1 MAFQSLDHMI
11 QKMSGG
17 DQWRWDYGVHT
28 GAAAFTAARWY
39 DLSRGHRSGPS
50 NTYPGTNL
58 TWVTCDEST
67 GNGTETFGFPH
78 GGNVSPAT
86 KHVINAGGFGNVA
99 TAVGF
104 LLLVDM
110 QGYWP
115 GIALNSS
122 LSQTLSG
129 TPSLRYTNGDGCR
142 MYMVSTTAPTTG
154 TPTLS
159 VSYTNQAGT
168 SGRSLGRTV
177 AFTASA
183 IQQHI
188 LHSGTAANNIG
199 PFLPLAAGDY
209 GVRNAASVQLSS
221 AMSGTGVAALVIAKP
236 ICSIPVTVGSS
247 MVDRDLL
254 TATPGLPLIKDGA
267 CLTWL
272 YYSTAATAAGSTFQ
286 GYIDFAWA

>member
-1 MAFQSLDHMI
+1 MAFQAYDQLI
-11 QKMSGG
+11 QRITTGNMF
-17 DQWRWDYGVHT
+17 RWDWGINT
-28 GAAAFTAARWY
+28 GGTQVAARWY

-50 NTYPGTNL
+50 NTYPGTAL
-58 TWVTCDEST
+58 TWVSCNESA
-67 GNGTETFGFPH
+67 GNGTESFGFPH

-86 KHVINAGGFGNVA
+86 KHVINAGAVGTAA
-99 TAVGF
+99 TAVGD
-104 LLLVDM
+104 LVLVDM

-122 LSQTLSG
+122 ASQTLLG
-129 TPSLRYTNGDGCR
+129 TPTLRYTNGDGCR
-142 MYMVSTTAPTTG
+142 MYVVTTTAPTTG

-168 SGRSLGRTV
+168 TGRTLGRTV

-183 IQQHI
+183 IQTHI

-209 GVRNAASVQLSS
+209 GVQNVATVQLSA
-221 AMSGTGVAALVIAKP
+221 AMGGSGVAALVIAKP
-236 ICSIPVTVGSS
+236 ILSIPLTVGGS
-247 MVDRDLL
+247 MVDRDMISGV
-254 TATPGLPLIKDGA
+254 PGTPLIKDGA

-272 YYSTAATAAGSTFQ
+272 YYSRAATVASSGLM
-286 GYIDFAWA
+286 GYLELGWV